1 MKQYTKAEFERNIC
15 GGDWRA
21 DGEFMIWFNM
31 IWTLMTREK
40 RHQYSNFAEYLSL
53 LSMIQG
59 SCRIYQMFASRFL
72 EEDDDPEQ
80 PQLAFDLEDLAKEL
94 LANTDL
100 DAVYDAPG
108 ADAVD
113 PQALLSQVLSDNL
126 RTDGSMMPVFAMLRR
141 TLGRERTFTA
151 LYYCMNYAKFSVE
164 PWETD
169 EYYYGD
175 IDDPDELRAAVSENQ
190 DYEMRKQYAACE
202 DLDEILDMI
211 LNETDVPR
219 LEAYGWLAEYM

>member
-1 MKQYTKAEFERNIC
+1 MKQYTKAEFERNIS

-21 DGEFMIWFNM
+21 DGEYMIWFNM
-31 IWTLMTREK
+31 IWELMAREK
-40 RHQYSNFAEYLSL
+40 RHQYRNFAEYLSL

-59 SCRIYQMFASRFL
+59 SVRIYQMYASRFL

-80 PQLAFDLEDLAKEL
+80 PLLAFDLENLAKEL

-100 DAVYDAPG
+100 DAVFADPD

-113 PQALLSQVLSDNL
+113 PQALLCQVFSDNL
-126 RTDGSMMPVFAMLRR
+126 RTDSAMTPVFAMLRR
-141 TLGRERTFTA
+141 TLGRERTFAA

-175 IDDPDELRAAVSENQ
+175 IDDPDELRAAVAENQ
-190 DYEMRKQYAACE
+190 DYEERKQYAACE
-202 DLDEILDMI
+202 DVDEILDMI